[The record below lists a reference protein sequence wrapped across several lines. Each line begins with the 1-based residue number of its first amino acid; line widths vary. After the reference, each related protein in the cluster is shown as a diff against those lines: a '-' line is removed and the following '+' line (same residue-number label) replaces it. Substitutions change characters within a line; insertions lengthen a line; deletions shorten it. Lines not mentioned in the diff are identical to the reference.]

1 MNLDSSGVSTLLAKP
16 ALPSPLPFKQVEAK
30 PETFARAMMQ
40 DLLALSPL
48 TFQPPE
54 PNVSMVLFPMIAYCE
69 KLPLI
74 GKVDAEAAKDF
85 PLEAS
90 PFAKLSAPRMLS
102 WGSLAK
108 IVHEPSPD
116 E

>member
-1 MNLDSSGVSTLLAKP
+1 MLEFHIGPPCHVPGVTPKTGLSDWLMNFDSSGVSTLLVKP
-16 ALPSPLPFKQVEAK
+16 ALPSPLLFKQVEAK
-30 PETFARAMMQ
+30 PETFARSMVQ

-74 GKVDAEAAKDF
+74 D
-85 PLEAS
+85 
-90 PFAKLSAPRMLS
+90 
-102 WGSLAK
+102 
-108 IVHEPSPD
+108 
-116 E
+116 